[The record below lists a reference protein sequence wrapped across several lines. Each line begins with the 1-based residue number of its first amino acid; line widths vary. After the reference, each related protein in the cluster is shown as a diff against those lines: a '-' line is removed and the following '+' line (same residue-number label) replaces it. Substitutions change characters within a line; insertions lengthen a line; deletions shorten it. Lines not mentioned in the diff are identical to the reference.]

1 MLAYKNAVKLTAF
14 LTAKFM
20 KLTPRYQKAYSE
32 SAGEQGF
39 AIDTSF
45 VLFFLA
51 VEFGRTFFSL
61 SLDNVFLF
69 ITLLTVAVL
78 PYLLL
83 ANEKPNFGSWLL
95 GRSLIAGLA
104 ILLGVMFKQS
114 LGVALP
120 ETFRFLPMTLLIVT
134 AMLSCYIQFYGFLK
148 LRLAK

>member
-1 MLAYKNAVKLTAF
+1 
-14 LTAKFM
+14 M
-20 KLTPRYQKAYSE
+20 KSTTRYQNVHNE
-32 SAGEQGF
+32 VAGEQGF
-39 AIDTSF
+39 VIDTTF

-51 VEFGRTFFSL
+51 VEFGRTVLSL
-61 SLDNVFLF
+61 GLDNVFLF

-78 PYLLL
+78 PYFLLPSG
-83 ANEKPNFGSWLL
+83 KPNFGSWLL

-114 LGVALP
+114 LGVVLP

-148 LRLAK
+148 LRPAK

>member
-1 MLAYKNAVKLTAF
+1 MTAF
-14 LTAKFM
+14 LTTKFM
-20 KLTPRYQKAYSE
+20 KSISHSQNAHSE
-32 SAGEQGF
+32 VAGEEGF

-69 ITLLTVAVL
+69 ATLLTVAVL
-78 PYLLL
+78 PYFLLP
-83 ANEKPNFGSWLL
+83 NEKPNFGSWLL
-95 GRSLIAGLA
+95 GRSLITGLA

-120 ETFRFLPMTLLIVT
+120 EEFRFLPMTLLIVT

>member
-1 MLAYKNAVKLTAF
+1 MHGEVV
-14 LTAKFM
+14 
-20 KLTPRYQKAYSE
+20 
-32 SAGEQGF
+32 GEQGF
-39 AIDTSF
+39 VIDTSF

-61 SLDNVFLF
+61 SLDIVFLS

-83 ANEKPNFGSWLL
+83 PNEKPNFGSWLL
-95 GRSLIAGLA
+95 GRSLIVGLA
-104 ILLGVMFKQS
+104 VLLGVMLKES